1 MLKKPATHNF
11 AGDNIMTATFKG
23 LTHLADILKEEKN
36 LLLSSLFLIISS
48 LIWTIFKLLSS
59 NQNQSCKFKKK
70 RY

>member
-36 LLLSSLFLIISS
+36 LLLSSLFLII
-48 LIWTIFKLLSS
+48 WTIFKLLSS